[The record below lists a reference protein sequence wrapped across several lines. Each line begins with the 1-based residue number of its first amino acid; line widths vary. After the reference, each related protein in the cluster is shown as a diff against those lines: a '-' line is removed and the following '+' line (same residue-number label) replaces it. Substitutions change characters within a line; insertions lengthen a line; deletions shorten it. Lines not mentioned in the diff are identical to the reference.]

1 MLGLV
6 PLSGAPLS
14 ALLTSGV
21 SATVTVT
28 GVSATGELG
37 TSTVAAK
44 ATVSPTGVSAT
55 GELGTATVGLAV
67 SPTGVSATGELGTA
81 TVTIQSGATVS
92 PTGRPIGGS
101 LPQVRYRTEKE
112 VRDERIARGI
122 IPPDEPEIQTIVEA
136 SKAPSPT
143 LAKRRLRELVE
154 GHIRLA
160 ELDRM
165 LAEVIQA
172 QQIADEFAYQAMLQ
186 DLQQAQN
193 QLTNLN
199 NRNAVLIMLGLL

>member
-1 MLGLV
+1 MLGFA

-14 ALLTSGV
+14 ALLISGV

-37 TSTVAAK
+37 TSTVAAQ

-55 GELGTATVGLAV
+55 GAI
-67 SPTGVSATGELGTA
+67 GTA

-101 LPQVRYRTEKE
+101 LPQVRHRTEKE

-165 LAEVIQA
+165 LTEVIQA

-199 NRNAVLIMLGLL
+199 NRNAVIILLGLL

>member
-1 MLGLV
+1 V
-6 PLSGAPLS
+6 SLSVDGFWKSGFWTQTFWADGFWYEGAVTPPV
-14 ALLTSGV
+14 TP
-21 SATVTVT
+21 TVT
-28 GVSATGELG
+28 
-37 TSTVAAK
+37 
-44 ATVSPTGVSAT
+44 PTGGWSAPR
-55 GELGTATVGLAV
+55 E
-67 SPTGVSATGELGTA
+67 
-81 TVTIQSGATVS
+81 
-92 PTGRPIGGS
+92 
-101 LPQVRYRTEKE
+101 RYRTDKE

-186 DLQQAQN
+186 ELRQAQN

>member
-1 MLGLV
+1 MGDGVYV
-6 PLSGAPLS
+6 PPPD
-14 ALLTSGV
+14 
-21 SATVTVT
+21 VT
-28 GVSATGELG
+28 AR
-37 TSTVAAK
+37 
-44 ATVSPTGVSAT
+44 PTGGWDYSR
-55 GELGTATVGLAV
+55 
-67 SPTGVSATGELGTA
+67 S
-81 TVTIQSGATVS
+81 
-92 PTGRPIGGS
+92 RP
-101 LPQVRYRTEKE
+101 RTDKE

-165 LAEVIQA
+165 LSEVIQA
-172 QQIADEFAYQAMLQ
+172 QQIADEFAYQDMQRELQ
-186 DLQQAQN
+186 REQR